1 MNLPFSLPSPKDAGG
16 KKREELQEVTAAYER
31 RLAEYQ
37 DTLEIYKKWLSE
49 YSGSKAGTRI
59 ASEQSPMNIQAAL
72 DLTYLKEQGEKEI
85 ALMNELSKDAVG
97 RVLSELE
104 LIKVNQAYAGEQLE
118 GLDRNVVNRISE
130 LLIELQKQSHTQSQ
144 AELTGQVERLE
155 GKLRKNQTLLW
166 FLFVFNLISVSGIA
180 FLILYIL
187 ELLPY

>member
-49 YSGSKAGTRI
+49 YSGSKAGTRT

-85 ALMNELSKDAVG
+85 ELMNELSKDAVG
-97 RVLSELE
+97 KVLSELE
-104 LIKVNQAYAGEQLE
+104 LIKVNQVYAGEQLE